1 MKDHDSP
8 TVLMLARPN
17 GNGPVIEAGESA
29 VAGLAVLFC
38 AAKQPSLRDK
48 LGLNNNSRV
57 LMIGTE
63 GVTDSE
69 IFTRILKGN

>member
-1 MKDHDSP
+1 MTLSSKQEK
-8 TVLMLARPN
+8 VLWQVWQYFFVRPN
-17 GNGPVIEAGESA
+17 NR
-29 VAGLAVLFC
+29 
-38 AAKQPSLRDK
+38 SLRDK